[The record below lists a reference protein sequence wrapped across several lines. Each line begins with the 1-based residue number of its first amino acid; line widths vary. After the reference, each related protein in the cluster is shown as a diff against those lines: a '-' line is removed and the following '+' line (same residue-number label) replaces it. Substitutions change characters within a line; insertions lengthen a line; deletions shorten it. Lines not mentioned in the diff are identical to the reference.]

1 MDKIKVLFLA
11 SNPAGTQQLN
21 LDVEARVITKKIRA
35 AEHRDLLEFV
45 TVWAVRPDDL
55 LQVLNEHKPHI
66 VHFSG
71 HGNKIGEIALLDSNG
86 QPKPVGTRAIK
97 ALFTTMKGNVR
108 VVLLNACYSRQ
119 QAEAITEV
127 IDCAIGMNSS
137 IGDKAAIVFSASFYR
152 AIGFNRSVQEAFDQA
167 NLALM
172 LEGIPEETTPE
183 LLYRSGVNPSQVFP
197 LLSTALPTMAL
208 MPERLRTLVELGGQ
222 FIDLTQFQNIPNV
235 NLQTPN
241 DYLFCELKMRE
252 TEGVFVF
259 RAHKTM
265 EIGEAAK
272 HLVMQIL
279 PHLRHEN
286 YKWSLTYN
294 DKVLPADH
302 TFRTAGINSGDTV
315 YLYGNHLRPEWCPS
329 PHLRG
334 LR

>member
-21 LDVEARVITKKIRA
+21 LDVEARAITEKIRA

-71 HGNKIGEIALLDSNG
+71 HGNKIGEIVLLDSNG

-97 ALFTTMKGNVR
+97 ALFTTMKDNVR
-108 VVLLNACYSRQ
+108 VVLLNACYSRP

-137 IGDKAAIVFSASFYR
+137 IGDEAAIVFSASFYR
-152 AIGFNRSVQEAFDQA
+152 AIGFNRSVQAAFDQA
-167 NLALM
+167 NVALM
-172 LEGIPEETTPE
+172 LEGISEETTPE

-197 LLSTALPTMAL
+197 LLPSVSPAIAL
-208 MPERLRTLVELGGQ
+208 MPERLKALIESGGQ
-222 FIDLTQFQNIPNV
+222 FIDLSQFQNIPNA

-252 TEGVFVF
+252 TKKVFVF
-259 RAHKTM
+259 RVHKTM
-265 EIGEAAK
+265 EIGDAATY
-272 HLVMQIL
+272 LVAQIL
-279 PHLRHEN
+279 PHLHDED
-286 YKWSLTYN
+286 YEWSLSYN
-294 DKVLPADH
+294 DEIVSSYH
-302 TFRTAGINSGDTV
+302 TFITAGINSGDTV
-315 YLYGNHLRPEWCPS
+315 YLYGNHRRPQWAPA
-329 PHLRG
+329 PV
-334 LR
+334 